1 MINNVTIAGRLT
13 RDVELRYTGSG
24 TPVGNFTL
32 AVDRPFKNAQGEK
45 EVDFINCVI
54 WRKSAEALANYT
66 KKGSAIAVVGRIQVR
81 NYENKEGAKV
91 YITEVVCEM
100 FSMLESKAVTESRI
114 NNDHSNYGNSGTHKN
129 NNDPYGNT
137 GEPID
142 ISDDDLPF

>member
-91 YITEVVCEM
+91 YVTEVVAES
-100 FSMLESKAVTESRI
+100 FAFLESKKQQEEQGTQSSYSKQTKDPFAESG
-114 NNDHSNYGNSGTHKN
+114 DSF
-129 NNDPYGNT
+129 
-137 GEPID
+137 EID
-142 ISDDDLPF
+142 DSSLPF